1 MRRTR
6 RLLRPGRL
14 REVTR
19 MEKVTLTPNGEKY
32 LVLEAECITPDNFAG
47 KTLEQIADLQV
58 WEGNTVHRLGKFFDI
73 SGNTA
78 AAAADQAIV
87 INGSVPRVKY
97 IGSKM
102 TSGAVLCKGDVDMY
116 CGAWMKGGQIL
127 VKGNVDHFAGIQMEG
142 GDLVVEGNAGNYL
155 GASYRGDWRGMK
167 GGNILVKGNAGSDL
181 GEYMIGGTITVLGN
195 ANINAGIHAGRAV
208 GAKEPGGKIVIYGNS
223 PGRVGAQMI
232 RGNIYVLGNIETMM
246 PGFALKETQE
256 VDFEGKKMP
265 FKVYT
270 GDRAE
275 AGKGTLYVKA

>member
-1 MRRTR
+1 
-6 RLLRPGRL
+6 
-14 REVTR
+14 

-32 LVLEAECITPDNFAG
+32 LVLEAECITPDAFAG
-47 KTLEQIADLQV
+47 KTLEQIADLTV
-58 WEGNTVHRLGKFFDI
+58 WEGNTTHRLAKFFDI
-73 SGNTA
+73 SGTTA
-78 AAAADQAIV
+78 ATAADQAIV
-87 INGSVPRVKY
+87 VNGSVPRVKY

-102 TSGAVLCKGDVDMY
+102 TAGAVLCKGDVDMY

-127 VKGNVDHFAGIQMEG
+127 VKGNADAFAAIQMEG
-142 GDLVVEGNAGNYL
+142 GDLVIDGNAGNYL

-181 GEYMIGGTITVLGN
+181 GEYMIGGTITVMGN

-208 GAKEPGGKIVIYGNS
+208 GAKEPGGKIVIYGDVVS
-223 PGRVGAQMI
+223 RVGAQMV
-232 RGNIYVLGNIETMM
+232 RGNIYVLGKIGTMM

-256 VDFEGKKMP
+256 IDFEGKKMP
-265 FKVYT
+265 FAVYT